1 MLKPDLNK
9 KLQVLQDALTKATN
23 KLEAAKTEKDKADAK
38 NAIEAIKKQIADTQT
53 AIEEAVVNA
62 GISTEINDNDSK
74 GLKKAKNELAMMNK
88 YKVNQLFVN
97 KQGHYF
103 LSQNLAELS
112 VKDKKEVKTLTRE
125 IVESQIK

>member
-1 MLKPDLNK
+1 MSKPDLNK
-9 KLQVLQDALTKATN
+9 KLQGLQGALTKATN

-103 LSQNLAELS
+103 LSQDLAELS

>member
-1 MLKPDLNK
+1 MSKPDLNK
-9 KLQVLQDALTKATN
+9 KLQGLQGALTKATN